1 MNVSNPSMVQSA
13 RMTISD
19 VLAITKR
26 NLIRFK
32 RTPEILIFSSIQP
45 VMFLLLFNYVFGGAI
60 GVATPGTSY
69 INFLLPGIM
78 AQTALF
84 STLQT
89 PIALVDDLD
98 KGAIDRFRSLPMSR
112 GAVLA
117 GRTFADSLRSL
128 FIVVLMFV
136 IGTLLGFRYQA
147 GGGKMIL
154 ALLLLVSFSY
164 AFSWLTATLGLF
176 IRNAEAVQTAG
187 FLFVFPL
194 TFASSVFV
202 PVVTMP
208 GWLQVFARNQPVTQ
222 LVNAMRALM
231 IGGVAIDAVYITIA
245 WTIGILVVF
254 VPLAIW
260 KFKRTV

>member
-1 MNVSNPSMVQSA
+1 MAQMNPNMVQSIQ
-13 RMTISD
+13 MTVSD
-19 VLAITKR
+19 VAAIVKR
-26 NLIRFK
+26 NLMRFR

-60 GVATPGTSY
+60 GSSTPGSY

-98 KGAIDRFRSLPMSR
+98 KGAIDRFRSLPMNR

-117 GRTFADSLRSL
+117 GRTIADSLRSL
-128 FIVVLMFV
+128 FIVILMFV
-136 IGTLLGFRYQA
+136 IGTMLGFRYQV
-147 GGGKMIL
+147 GGGKMIAAL
-154 ALLLLVSFSY
+154 ALLVFFSY
-164 AFSWLTATLGLF
+164 AFSWVTVTLGLF
-176 IRNAEAVQTAG
+176 IRNAEAVQTSG

-202 PVVTMP
+202 PVSTMP
-208 GWLQVFARNQPVTQ
+208 AWLAAFARNQPVTQ
-222 LVNAMRALM
+222 LVNAMRSLM
-231 IGGVAIDAVYITIA
+231 VGGVSADAVWITIL
-245 WTIGILVVF
+245 WSLGFLVVF

-260 KFKRTV
+260 KFKKTV

>member
-1 MNVSNPSMVQSA
+1 MQSQP
-13 RMTISD
+13 TLIHGITTSLSDIS
-19 VLAITKR
+19 AIVRR
-26 NLIRFK
+26 NLLRFK

-60 GVATPGTSY
+60 GVATPGSSY

-98 KGAIDRFRSLPMSR
+98 KGAIDRFRSLPMNR

-117 GRTFADSLRSL
+117 GRTIADSIRSL
-128 FIVVLMFV
+128 FIVVLMFF
-136 IGTLLGFRYQA
+136 IGTILGFRYQA
-147 GGGKMIL
+147 GGGKMIAAL
-154 ALLLLVSFSY
+154 ALLVFFSY
-164 AFSWLTATLGLF
+164 AFSWVTVTLGLF

-202 PVVTMP
+202 PVYTMP
-208 GWLQVFARNQPVTQ
+208 DWLQVFARNQPVTQ

-231 IGGVAIDAVYITIA
+231 VGAPTFGSVRTTIL
-245 WTIGILVVF
+245 WGLGMLIVF

-260 KFKRTV
+260 KFSKTV